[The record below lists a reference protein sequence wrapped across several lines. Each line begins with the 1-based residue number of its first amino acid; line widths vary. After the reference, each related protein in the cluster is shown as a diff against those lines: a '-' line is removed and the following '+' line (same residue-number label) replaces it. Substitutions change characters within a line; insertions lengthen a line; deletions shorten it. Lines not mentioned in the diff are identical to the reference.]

1 MFWKKKDESVQ
12 ELIGF
17 ERFTQ
22 YGVMVRKHELLYFI
36 VQPCNISVMS
46 PENVSLKIIALTNIL
61 TAFPELQL
69 SCTDANECFDSN
81 KIHIR
86 HLAEKERISSV
97 RRQLELDSEELDH
110 MQSETATARQFAF
123 VYPLR
128 DMKPEQVFQ
137 TANRIEK
144 AIADQGFEVRR
155 AGITD
160 VKQMLAQYF
169 NTAMN
174 GGAVPDV
181 DGGQHF
187 KSKGGET

>member
-1 MFWKKKDESVQ
+1 MLGKKKDESVQ

-86 HLAEKERISSV
+86 HLAEKKNSIICRAKPQRRGSS
-97 RRQLELDSEELDH
+97 RLCIRC
-110 MQSETATARQFAF
+110 
-123 VYPLR
+123 
-128 DMKPEQVFQ
+128 
-137 TANRIEK
+137 
-144 AIADQGFEVRR
+144 
-155 AGITD
+155 GI
-160 VKQMLAQYF
+160 
-169 NTAMN
+169 
-174 GGAVPDV
+174 
-181 DGGQHF
+181 
-187 KSKGGET
+187 

>member
-1 MFWKKKDESVQ
+1 MLGKKKDESVQ

-110 MQSETATARQFAF
+110 MQSETATARQFTF

-160 VKQMLAQYF
+160 IKQMLAQYF

-181 DGGQHF
+181 DGEQHF
-187 KSKGGET
+187 KSKEGQT

>member
-1 MFWKKKDESVQ
+1 MLGKKKDESVQ

-36 VQPCNISVMS
+36 VQPCN
-46 PENVSLKIIALTNIL
+46 
-61 TAFPELQL
+61 PELQL

-110 MQSETATARQFAF
+110 MQSETATARQFTF

-160 VKQMLAQYF
+160 IKQMLAQYF

>member
-1 MFWKKKDESVQ
+1 MLGKKKDESVQ

-22 YGVMVRKHELLYFI
+22 YGVMVRKHEHLYFI

-86 HLAEKERISSV
+86 RLAEKQRI
-97 RRQLELDSEELDH
+97 R
-110 MQSETATARQFAF
+110 
-123 VYPLR
+123 
-128 DMKPEQVFQ
+128 
-137 TANRIEK
+137 
-144 AIADQGFEVRR
+144 
-155 AGITD
+155 
-160 VKQMLAQYF
+160 
-169 NTAMN
+169 
-174 GGAVPDV
+174 
-181 DGGQHF
+181 
-187 KSKGGET
+187 

>member
-1 MFWKKKDESVQ
+1 MLGKKKDESVQ

-110 MQSETATARQFAF
+110 MQSETATARQFTF
-123 VYPLR
+123 VYPAPR
-128 DMKPEQVFQ
+128 RHYRHQADARPVFQ
-137 TANRIEK
+137 YGDERRRGARCRRRTA
-144 AIADQGFEVRR
+144 F
-155 AGITD
+155 
-160 VKQMLAQYF
+160 
-169 NTAMN
+169 
-174 GGAVPDV
+174 
-181 DGGQHF
+181 
-187 KSKGGET
+187 

>member
-1 MFWKKKDESVQ
+1 MFLQKKDESVQ

-22 YGVMVRKHELLYFI
+22 YGVTVRKHELLYFI

-46 PENVSLKIIALTNIL
+46 PENVSLKIIALTNI
-61 TAFPELQL
+61 
-69 SCTDANECFDSN
+69 
-81 KIHIR
+81 
-86 HLAEKERISSV
+86 
-97 RRQLELDSEELDH
+97 
-110 MQSETATARQFAF
+110 TATARQFAF

-160 VKQMLAQYF
+160 IKQMLAQYF